1 MPRAIFMVLF
11 VWAAPAQAAEFDP
24 HIRTLAASCAA
35 CHGTN
40 GVSQGGTPSLAGLDE
55 SYFVRRMLEYR
66 AEEKSTAV
74 MPQHARGLTHFEI
87 TELAKYF
94 SDQLRACP
102 YFQKH
107 SLKTPLNTLQ
117 GE

>member
-1 MPRAIFMVLF
+1 MVLF
-11 VWAAPAQAAEFDP
+11 AWATSTWAAASDF

-40 GVSQGGTPSLAGLDE
+40 GVSQGGTPSLAGLNE
-55 SYFVRRMLEYR
+55 SYFVKRMLEYR
-66 AEEKSTAV
+66 AEEESTAV
-74 MPQHARGLTHFEI
+74 MPQHARGLTPFEI

-94 SDQLRACP
+94 SDQPRACP

-117 GE
+117 RE